1 MVSGCLVMPGRLSF
15 ARGAASISTQLV
27 TVQSQAALRGCRQEL
42 LRHANG
48 DRIRIHYL
56 P

>member
-1 MVSGCLVMPGRLSF
+1 MVSGCLGCQPSPGEQRPFL
-15 ARGAASISTQLV
+15 LV
-27 TVQSQAALRGCRQEL
+27 TVQSQAAIRGSRQEL